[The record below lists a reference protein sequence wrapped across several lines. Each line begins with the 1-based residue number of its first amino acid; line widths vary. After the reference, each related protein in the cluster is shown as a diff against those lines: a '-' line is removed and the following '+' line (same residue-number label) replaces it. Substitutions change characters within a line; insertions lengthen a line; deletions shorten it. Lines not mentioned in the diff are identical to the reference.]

1 MSKTKKI
8 IVISVSAALF
18 ALFVLMLLLSLPLG
32 GKMGVLPILS
42 LYVTG
47 IVVGVIFLFGAIF
60 SFVLRA
66 RKLTKREKGIMIIR
80 KIRTRSKTV

>member
-66 RKLTKREKGIMIIR
+66 RKLTKREKR
-80 KIRTRSKTV
+80 YYDNKKNKDEE